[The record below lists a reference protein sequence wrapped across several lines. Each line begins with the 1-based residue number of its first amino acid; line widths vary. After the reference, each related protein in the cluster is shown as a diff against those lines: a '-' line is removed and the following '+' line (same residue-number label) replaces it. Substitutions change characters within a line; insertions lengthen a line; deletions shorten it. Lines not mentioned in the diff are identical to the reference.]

1 MPKPTAAL
9 RLVPAALAVMAVCAC
24 TDPLAS
30 LRAEWRQCVNDA
42 FRAEST
48 KTGDRTK
55 AAEAAVQSCQAK
67 EDVLFRK
74 ARETIPDAD
83 RTRADFRRR
92 EVGRLISQA
101 K

>member
-1 MPKPTAAL
+1 MAAS
-9 RLVPAALAVMAVCAC
+9 AC
-24 TDPLAS
+24 SDPLAS
-30 LRAEWRQCVNDA
+30 LRADWRQCVNNA
-42 FRAEST
+42 FGAESA
-48 KTGDRTK
+48 KTADRTK

-92 EVGRLISQA
+92 EVGRLVKQA
-101 K
+101 R